1 MFIPSAKSKVSLIL
15 LLSIAIILF
24 LWTEN
29 SKVMRKKDYFEEK
42 LAAAKLMQEAEQML
56 KNHRR
61 QQGVFIDEVNDPNK
75 TGLIGERITSITTQN
90 GSLPSKLT
98 TLNPNFAAVFVEMF
112 KKAGIKKNDKIA
124 ISYTGSFPALNIA
137 VLSAAEVLG
146 LNPVITSSVGASMFG
161 ATDPDFTILDI
172 ETILNEK
179 DILDYKSR
187 AASIGGGE
195 DLGRGLSKNGRDKI
209 LRAIKRNNVEL
220 IKSDDLEGNVE
231 KKWEL
236 YQKTFPDKETQ
247 LFVNIGG
254 GLTSVGYVEDRQ
266 TIEPGLHRYM
276 DERTLSEV
284 GIMYRFAKK
293 NIPIIH
299 IEDVLTLADEYH
311 LSTAPSPLPEPGTGW
326 VFREKSYN
334 LTVTAISLVIMVI
347 LITIVIIYD
356 RKKQDFSTKELE
368 QD

>member
-29 SKVMRKKDYFEEK
+29 SKVMRKKDYYEEK
-42 LAAAKLMQEAEQML
+42 LSAAKLMQEAEQTL

-161 ATDPDFTILDI
+161 ATDPDFTILDM
-172 ETILNEK
+172 ESILTKKN
-179 DILDYKSR
+179 ILDYKSI
-187 AASIGGGE
+187 AASVGGGQ
-195 DLGRGLSKNGRDKI
+195 DLGRGLSKNGRDQI
-209 LRAIKRNNVEL
+209 LKAIKRNNVEL
-220 IKSDDLEGNVE
+220 IKTDNLEGNVE
-231 KKWEL
+231 KKWDL
-236 YQKTFPDKETQ
+236 YQNTYLEQETQ
-247 LFVNIGG
+247 IFVNIGG

-276 DERTLSEV
+276 DERTLSDV
-284 GIMYRFAKK
+284 GVMYRFAK
-293 NIPIIH
+293 NNVPIIH
-299 IEDVLTLADEYH
+299 IEDVLSLADEYN
-311 LSTAPSPLPEPGTGW
+311 LPTAPSPLPKPGTGR
-326 VFREKSYN
+326 VFREKSFN
-334 LTVTAISLVIMVI
+334 LTIAAISLIIMII

-356 RKKQDFSTKELE
+356 RKKQDFLAKELE